1 MVREANT
8 SWVQKRW
15 GASAVQLDPHTW
27 ILEYRQ
33 SSLVENSSLNV
44 MAADFFKRWVSKV
57 IRRLKNELWLFLD
70 VGTKFHQIT
79 ATRDFKTPT

>member
-27 ILEYRQ
+27 ILEYQQ
-33 SSLVENSSLNV
+33 SSLLENSSLNV
-44 MAADFFKRWVSKV
+44 MAADFFQHWISKV
-57 IRRLKNELWLFLD
+57 IRRLKNELRLFLD
-70 VGTKFHQIT
+70 VETRFHQIR